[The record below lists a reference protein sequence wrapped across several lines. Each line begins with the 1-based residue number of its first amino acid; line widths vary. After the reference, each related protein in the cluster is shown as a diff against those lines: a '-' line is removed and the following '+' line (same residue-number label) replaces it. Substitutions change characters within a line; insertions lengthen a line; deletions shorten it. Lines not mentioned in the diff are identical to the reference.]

1 MSHLKFRVWNL
12 WKQSAR
18 INTMA
23 KKKSSPKKT
32 PAPKKVRSKKD
43 CEVKK
48 SDEVVQEVKAPEF
61 ELKPLTKAD
70 YFFGMIKKAF
80 GYE

>member
-1 MSHLKFRVWNL
+1 
-12 WKQSAR
+12 
-18 INTMA
+18 MA

-32 PAPKKVRSKKD
+32 PAPKKSCGKKD

-48 SDEVVQEVKAPEF
+48 PSEF

>member
-1 MSHLKFRVWNL
+1 
-12 WKQSAR
+12 
-18 INTMA
+18 MA
-23 KKKSSPKKT
+23 KKKSSPKKK
-32 PAPKKVRSKKD
+32 PAPKKSCGKKN

-48 SDEVVQEVKAPEF
+48 PEQVIGGEF
-61 ELKPLTKAD
+61 KVKPLTKAD

>member
-1 MSHLKFRVWNL
+1 
-12 WKQSAR
+12 
-18 INTMA
+18 MA
-23 KKKSSPKKT
+23 KKKSSPKKK
-32 PAPKKVRSKKD
+32 PATKKSCSKKN

-48 SDEVVQEVKAPEF
+48 PDEVTQPIKSNEF
-61 ELKPLTKAD
+61 EIKPLTKAD

>member
-1 MSHLKFRVWNL
+1 MS
-12 WKQSAR
+12 
-18 INTMA
+18 
-23 KKKSSPKKT
+23 KKKSVPKKT
-32 PAPKKVRSKKD
+32 PAPKKSCGKKN

-48 SDEVVQEVKAPEF
+48 PDEVVKEVKAPEF